1 MAGDARALALVLAV
15 TLVLLT
21 GCAGT
26 PSPRMELE
34 MRPVLNFGFMPY
46 NDPDHMRGLFDAVSS
61 HLSEHLK
68 VQMRFILAADYQTM
82 GRLMDGQMVDIA
94 WFTPASYRRIGKK
107 VGAVAICKPF
117 RRGRGT
123 YRPVMLVRKN
133 DPAKTLLD
141 LKGRTMAYVERNSTS
156 GFVVPNLM
164 LLELG
169 VPDPLA
175 FFGKVEF
182 TYGHQNS
189 MRGVASGKFDACS
202 VYEGLPEEML
212 PELGDAF
219 KKIGMG
225 PEVPNDPIAVR
236 GGMEAATIDRIR
248 DLMLTMERYESGR
261 KALQRLN
268 ELERISGFVT
278 TDDRD
283 YRW

>member
-1 MAGDARALALVLAV
+1 MGGDARALAVALSLAL
-15 TLVLLT
+15 TLLT

-46 NDPDHMRGLFDAVSS
+46 NDPDHMRGLFDAVSA

-123 YRPVMLVRKN
+123 YRPVVLVRKN
-133 DPAKTLLD
+133 DPAKSLLD

-189 MRGVASGKFDACS
+189 MRGLAAGKYDACS
-202 VYEGLPEEML
+202 VYEGLPEEMQAQ
-212 PELGDAF
+212 LGDSF
-219 KKIGMG
+219 KRIGLG